1 MLGCQSAPR
10 AAPGF
15 EVNAPAYLY
24 AHTGARNFDEARAIL
39 RARIATDSGVQCS
52 GLWRVLA
59 RLIGLLSNR
68 DPAGQHRNNDR
79 KTIFLMSSF
88 IASFALFLSTRPA
101 NRSHDARLADA
112 GAPIFERTRAC
123 SSRQG
128 KAPGTSYPWPHMSQS
143 RTAHDLVH
151 CRP

>member
-79 KTIFLMSSF
+79 NDDFSHE
-88 IASFALFLSTRPA
+88 LFYRVVRTFPTDSTGKSLPRCTAGGCRRADLRADQSLRQSTRQSAGYIIPLA
-101 NRSHDARLADA
+101 SHE
-112 GAPIFERTRAC
+112 PIED
-123 SSRQG
+123 SS
-128 KAPGTSYPWPHMSQS
+128 
-143 RTAHDLVH
+143 
-151 CRP
+151 